1 MEYANYKNVAL
12 VKYDMYTDN
21 FNKVY
26 NLIKKKYDEKPTP
39 KLSELLHAMH
49 QIAVYVNSIEIDLN
63 ASDKLLSDMRLDKNR
78 AIERA
83 RKAEAKIEE
92 LELKTK
98 IKL

>member
-39 KLSELLHAMH
+39 RLSELLFAMH

-63 ASDKLLSDMRLDKNR
+63 ASDRIISDTRLAKNR

-83 RKAEAKIEE
+83 RKSEARVEE
-92 LELKTK
+92 LEK
-98 IKL
+98 KLNFKL